1 MNFDE
6 IDIRGYSQGGG
17 IVTAR
22 DSLHS
27 CFFIA
32 ISSVTTFRV
41 ILITFIVTCK
51 KAVG

>member
-27 CFFIA
+27 YFQ
-32 ISSVTTFRV
+32 SP
-41 ILITFIVTCK
+41 ILQELLLSYFNNLYSYL
-51 KAVG
+51 

>member
-22 DSLHS
+22 LVA
-27 CFFIA
+27 FLFLIA
-32 ISSVTTFRV
+32 ISSVTTFE
-41 ILITFIVTCK
+41 LF
-51 KAVG
+51 